1 VLAELP
7 VVGMV
12 EGNRGADMDRALTT
26 TVVRRAAGKKE
37 VESRSPERDR
47 KIGIERERG
56 RRGPRRA
63 WSRLHPTD
71 TRESLSLISLE
82 RAGEAEP

>member
-7 VVGMV
+7 VVSMV
-12 EGNRGADMDRALTT
+12 EGNHGADMDRALMT
-26 TVVRRAAGKKE
+26 TVIRRAAGKKE

-56 RRGPRRA
+56 QRGPRCA
-63 WSRLHPTD
+63 WSCLHPTD
-71 TRESLSLISLE
+71 TRESSILISLE